1 MNSPSNPQPPRLSP
15 LHRFLS
21 DESHQPDFLSVVP
34 PAPDTVHRWLANLV
48 LLTGVP
54 FEYLV
59 PDDAMLPPES
69 LRFFFVDEN
78 WIERLIDGALSVVA
92 RTGLDQLIADT
103 LSTVLRDP
111 VNDVHAAQVRPRLLG
126 DDVTSAEPGKLN
138 WPLTGFLIRSV
149 VASNWKG
156 IVVENTSNTPSKAP
170 LTILR
175 LDQPAQGVVLG
186 LFNGQLGSVTFKHPP
201 ESLHFGVTG
210 QEHSPRTWQQELRIP
225 DTGIPYPEPGIS
237 VPVVLRD
244 GRSRVVDVAAT
255 AAAMKSALTP
265 PPDTFTSAE
274 FAIQMIES
282 PQAVTFEMTYP
293 AI

>member
-1 MNSPSNPQPPRLSP
+1 MSNGSPQPRFSP

-21 DESHQPDFLSVVP
+21 DESHQQDFLSVVP
-34 PAPDTVHRWLANLV
+34 QPPDAVHQWLAQLV

-69 LRFFFVDEN
+69 VRFFFVDEN
-78 WIERLIDGALSVVA
+78 WIERMIDGALSVVA
-92 RTGLDQLIADT
+92 RTGLDQLITDT
-103 LSTVLRDP
+103 LRTVLRDP
-111 VNDVHAAQVRPRLLG
+111 IGSVNATRVRRRLLG
-126 DDVTSAEPGKLN
+126 EDVAAAEPEAIN

-149 VASNWKG
+149 VADNWKG
-156 IVVENTSNTPSKAP
+156 IVVENTSKNAPYSP

-201 ESLHFGVTG
+201 ESLHFGVDG
-210 QEHSPRTWQQELRIP
+210 LQDFPATWRQN
-225 DTGIPYPEPGIS
+225 
-237 VPVVLRD
+237 LRD
-244 GRSRVVDVAAT
+244 LATGNYYEPLKSSDVLQRGNRVIDVAGT
-255 AAAMKSALTP
+255 ANAMEAQLSPAPAA
-265 PPDTFTSAE
+265 FTAAE
-274 FAIQMIES
+274 FAIQMIQS
-282 PQAVTFEMTYP
+282 PKSVTFEMMYP